1 MNIHVNLIFIVLK
14 GFSQVLFLEN
24 TLMGILIIAGLSIS
38 SPIALIL
45 ALIGNIAGTIT
56 ASLIGVEKQVIDA
69 GRFGFNGVL
78 IGIVSSL
85 YIKQL
90 PISIVVTIIA
100 SVIAAILFYI
110 LLRNNIQPF
119 SAPFVL
125 LAWVIIIVV
134 KFLKLS

>member
-1 MNIHVNLIFIVLK
+1 MNLHVNFIFIVLK

-45 ALIGNIAGTIT
+45 ALVGNITGTAT
-56 ASLIGVEKQVIDA
+56 ALLFGMEKNVIEM

-78 IGIVSSL
+78 IGIVTSL

-90 PISIVVTIIA
+90 PVNLVITIVASIG
-100 SVIAAILFYI
+100 AAILFYI

-125 LAWVIIIVV
+125 LAWAIIIVV
-134 KFLKLS
+134 KLLKLS